1 MRGDTNFKGSE
12 SSDPS
17 VHFYSVTSPHAFH
30 KFRCVVNMA
39 VESSGKVWSKDM
51 KTEDLNE
58 FSNIFASEFNN
69 SDIHDRV
76 LCFQVIIEDEEFEMN
91 FDSEPESQSETAEL
105 TGSDRFGD
113 VQMVSSLPKS
123 PDIYKDEDEVK
134 IYEKRKADGNYVCK

>member
-1 MRGDTNFKGSE
+1 MRGDTNCKGSE
-12 SSDPS
+12 SNYFLFCD
-17 VHFYSVTSPHAFH
+17 VTPNIPQI
-30 KFRCVVNMA
+30 RCVVNMA

-76 LCFQVIIEDEEFEMN
+76 LCFQVIEDEEFEMN
-91 FDSEPESQSETAEL
+91 VDSEPETQSETAEL
-105 TGSDRFGD
+105 TGSNRFGD
-113 VQMVSSLPKS
+113 LQMVSSLPKS

-134 IYEKRKADGNYVCK
+134 IYEKRGADGNYVCK